1 MSIFT
6 CEICKEVYNDKN
18 KKPLSLP
25 CGNIYCEEC
34 ITNIYEPLTK
44 SFFCPHHKIN
54 HKFDLTNIPICAQVY
69 EHLNEHILSL
79 NQENNNI
86 YNKND
91 NEKNKNKT
99 QENNIYCLRHPNNK
113 IKFFCKT
120 HSIFPCSICV
130 VGHTDH
136 NTICF
141 KTDKIKFKNEVNE
154 LKQKIENKKEDF
166 FKIKAEN
173 EQYENSINFHF
184 NEQIKKIN
192 EYFNSIINLFVNAKK
207 KLEKKLNLVQEG
219 FTRNFEKVKNSTTKI
234 VDYFIDM
241 NNKINFIENDLFPK
255 GEYENYFKVKLKI
268 ESILK
273 KVIISEKTENFGFQQ
288 NKESYKLPFYNI
300 PNSTYDKIINNEEE
314 YFGYVNDSNELNFN
328 ITNSNFDI
336 TQSNLIG
343 DFINKNYENNQF
355 DKIKI
360 FDNEKKIIE
369 TKTNLNNNNNLN
381 NNYNLNSIN
390 NINQLNEEKEINS
403 KDYIE
408 TTSTFYHKD
417 VFNVFNQNLIS
428 DLNKSADK
436 NILINLNDNN
446 NNINNN
452 NNNNNTHNNK
462 NNNNT
467 NNNNNNNN
475 NTNNNNNLKKFN
487 TNPNLKYKSP
497 DSINEKTRENKFS
510 LSSSNKNPKTAY
522 FKNEISTSPEINEKF
537 YYKNNPLLQELK
549 INTKKIYEPQIR
561 SNSALKQ
568 LNSNI
573 ITNTNTNLNINTNTN
588 ISTKYTTKN
597 INIITDINSISANSI
612 QNNSNYSN
620 KKRISGLSPLSK
632 GKYNLNLNEQNLKH
646 GFIKQINQFITSGNN
661 NNNIKH
667 KEMRLVL
674 SSSKKNPINEQ
685 IKKTS
690 GSHNFYKNKNI
701 NPSSQSNLKVKKIS
715 VSHSKDENIE

>member
-192 EYFNSIINLFVNAKK
+192 EYFNSIVNLFINMKK
-207 KLEKKLNLVQEG
+207 KLEKKILSFQEVYIK
-219 FTRNFEKVKNSTTKI
+219 NFEKIKISSNKI
-234 VDYFIDM
+234 VDFFIDI
-241 NNKINFIENDLFPK
+241 NNKMNYIENELFPK
-255 GEYENYFKVKLKI
+255 GEYENYYKIKLKI

-273 KVIISEKTENFGFQQ
+273 KVILSEKTENFGFQQ
-288 NKESYKLPFYNI
+288 NKENFKLPYYNF
-300 PNSTYDKIINNEEE
+300 PNNTYDKIINNEEE
-314 YFGYVNDSNELNFN
+314 YFGNINNSQDLNFN

-343 DFINKNYENNQF
+343 DFPNKNYEFNKN
-355 DKIKI
+355 DKVKI
-360 FDNEKKIIE
+360 FDNEKKLFEIKHTLSNKNI
-369 TKTNLNNNNNLN
+369 NNNNNTN
-381 NNYNLNSIN
+381 NNNNNNNNNSQIKNEDKESELNPN
-390 NINQLNEEKEINS
+390 N
-403 KDYIE
+403 YIE
-408 TTSTFYHKD
+408 TTSTFYHRD

-428 DLNKSADK
+428 DLNNK
-436 NILINLNDNN
+436 NTLNSNNSNN
-446 NNINNN
+446 NN
-452 NNNNNTHNNK
+452 K
-462 NNNNT
+462 
-467 NNNNNNNN
+467 
-475 NTNNNNNLKKFN
+475 LN
-487 TNPNLKYKSP
+487 TNPNSKYKSP
-497 DSINEKTRENKFS
+497 DILTEKTRENKFS
-510 LSSSNKNPKTAY
+510 LSSSTKNTKNPY
-522 FKNEISTSPEINEKF
+522 FKNDLSPDKKDKF
-537 YYKNNPLLQELK
+537 YYQNNLFQELN
-549 INTKKIYEPQIR
+549 INNKKNSESQIR
-561 SNSALKQ
+561 SNSALK
-568 LNSNI
+568 NV
-573 ITNTNTNLNINTNTN
+573 NTNTN
-588 ISTKYTTKN
+588 ISTKYITTKN
-597 INIITDINSISANSI
+597 INIITDINYLSGNSI
-612 QNNSNYSN
+612 VNNNFNSSKN
-620 KKRISGLSPLSK
+620 KKIGQSPLNK
-632 GKYNLNLNEQNLKH
+632 GKLNLNDNNKQYGILKQ
-646 GFIKQINQFITSGNN
+646 FNQFITSGNN
-661 NNNIKH
+661 NNNLKH

-674 SSSKKNPINEQ
+674 TSSKKNPINEQ
-685 IKKTS
+685 IKKT
-690 GSHNFYKNKNI
+690 NNNNQNLYRNKN
-701 NPSSQSNLKVKKIS
+701 NPSSQSNLKVKKTS
-715 VSHSKDENIE
+715 VSHSKEENID